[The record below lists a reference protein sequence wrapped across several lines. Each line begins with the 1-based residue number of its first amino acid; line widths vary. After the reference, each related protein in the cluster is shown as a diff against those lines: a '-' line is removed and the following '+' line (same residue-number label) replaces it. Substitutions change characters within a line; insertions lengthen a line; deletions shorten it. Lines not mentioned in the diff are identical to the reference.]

1 MSDTITKG
9 EVVARLERDWK
20 FVERAILFL
29 DERQTE
35 IERATHST
43 IYKNRMGLSVP
54 LARIGTAL
62 AESIRMGAPISW
74 ESIAN
79 AIEVCSYH
87 WRQAGMLMLMDM
99 GLSIEDAALCVY
111 PIKTPRR
118 APRASGRGEEKLVNR
133 DVWAFLVEIEL
144 DQQYQRELLT
154 SLEGGVRP
162 ALPYK
167 PVEMFIEGVGVIAC

>member
-29 DERQTE
+29 DERQTD

-54 LARIGTAL
+54 LARIGMTL

-74 ESIAN
+74 EGISN
-79 AIEVCSYH
+79 AVEVCSYH

-99 GLSIEDAALCVY
+99 GLTIEDAALCVY

-118 APRASGRGEEKLVNR
+118 APRGSRGREEKLVDR
-133 DVWAFLVEIEL
+133 DAWMLLVEIEL
-144 DQQYQRELLT
+144 DQQYQRELLL
-154 SLEGGVRP
+154 SLRP
-162 ALPYK
+162 AEPRQLE
-167 PVEMFIEGVGVIAC
+167 EMFIEGLGVVAC